1 MGKQLDQ
8 RNSMKAQSLQELAT
22 VFNTKGGIVF
32 VLLIMWLFT
41 LCGTV
46 SFGIWIIAKGID
58 PQHTIVVTILGM
70 LVSQAFGNVN
80 GALFTAFKGED
91 PHPLSGTS
99 TTYTKTLSHD
109 LPSDELKTVHPIQPL
124 PPKNPSSQASPTR
137 SSPDFNMPSQAPDAI
152 ETQINIQTPKQENK
166 SDFPGWKAPDS
177 NNTVNSPPTFKA
189 VIRPKADK

>member
-1 MGKQLDQ
+1 
-8 RNSMKAQSLQELAT
+8 MKAQGLQELAT

-32 VLLIMWLFT
+32 VLLFMWLFT

-99 TTYTKTLSHD
+99 TTYSKTLSHD
-109 LPSDELKTVHPIQPL
+109 LPSNAVNSAYPPNPL
-124 PPKNPSSQASPTR
+124 PPKNPSSQAPRTQGT
-137 SSPDFNMPSQAPDAI
+137 PDLKAI
-152 ETQINIQTPKQENK
+152 ETQINIQTPPEPEITPKP
-166 SDFPGWKAPDS
+166 DFPGWKADPS
-177 NNTVNSPPTFKA
+177 TVNKPSTVSTPISSTPTTGFKIVIPPKSK
-189 VIRPKADK
+189 P